1 MVPSDDL
8 ESLLKDEPIK
18 IEQKLDTFHSQL
30 ERLYFVPLRERGS
43 NCQLQQPIATQKAE
57 ADQ

>member
-1 MVPSDDL
+1 MFPSD

-18 IEQKLDTFHSQL
+18 IEQKLDTFHFQL
-30 ERLYFVPLRERGS
+30 ERLYFVPLRERGGNS
-43 NCQLQQPIATQKAE
+43 LFQQPIATQKAE